1 MSLIYLKDIIKNEFN
16 SYILKKYIIYLK
28 DIKEKVIDV

>member
-16 SYILKKYIIYLK
+16 SYILKYYNIYLK
-28 DIKEKVIDV
+28 DIKEIVIDV

>member
-1 MSLIYLKDIIKNEFN
+1 MSLIYLKYIIKNEFN
-16 SYILKKYIIYLK
+16 SYILKSYIIYLK

>member
-16 SYILKKYIIYLK
+16 SDILKKYIIYLK